1 MRSFIH
7 LKKLVILDTE
17 KIHIKKH
24 LYIKIQKEK
33 NVISIINLKQHQGK
47 ELSYNNI
54 VDGDAALSCVINF
67 SKPSCVIVKHAN
79 PCGVASSD
87 INLETAY
94 LSAYSTDPV
103 SAFGGVIAFNKEVKY
118 DLIKQILDKQFVEI
132 IIAPKF
138 SEEAIVHSKTKKIF
152 VLLSTKNFL
161 MKLVKI

>member
-1 MRSFIH
+1 M
-7 LKKLVILDTE
+7 
-17 KIHIKKH
+17 
-24 LYIKIQKEK
+24 
-33 NVISIINLKQHQGK
+33 
-47 ELSYNNI
+47 
-54 VDGDAALSCVINF
+54 SCVINF

-118 DLIKQILDKQFVEI
+118 DLMKKILDKQFVEI